1 MTSHHRQSTTDL
13 NSHLTKISIPYQC
26 RKSLLSY
33 GIWNSSLNMIEIIH
47 QHRSASK
54 CFLSMGIIKNSK
66 LYLYPEEAIF
76 MMQCSLLQV
85 SKNEKQNIPISL
97 DEAYSM
103 WFNEIFLTLKHLH
116 VYQYLTRI
124 GFILIRHRSEITMI
138 EKKDDLSNIKTNS
151 IKRKRD
157 EYEQEPI
164 ELLEKQIQDDISICP
179 VMRKEIEAV
188 QKVSFSIEIYFTCNK
203 EIDILIQSFDQNCI
217 TSSIIYLIDSFVI

>member
-1 MTSHHRQSTTDL
+1 MTNHRRQLITDL
-13 NSHLTKISIPYQC
+13 NSHLKKISIPYQC

-33 GIWNSSLNMIEIIH
+33 GIWDKSINMIEIIH

-85 SKNEKQNIPISL
+85 LKNKKQNSPISF
-97 DEAYSM
+97 DEAYSF
-103 WFNEIFLTLKHLH
+103 WFNQISLSLKHLH

-124 GFILIRHRSEITMI
+124 GFILIRHRLDKI
-138 EKKDDLSNIKTNS
+138 DDLLNLTTNS

-157 EYEQEPI
+157 EYEEEELI
-164 ELLEKQIQDDISICP
+164 ELPEIHIDDNNYICP
-179 VMRKEIEAV
+179 VRRKIRIH
-188 QKVSFSIEIYFTCNK
+188 SLSM
-203 EIDILIQSFDQNCI
+203 
-217 TSSIIYLIDSFVI
+217 